1 MVAKSIPQLIA
12 AAAAK
17 PTPHLDS
24 ALHSNH
30 MKHNKNDDDAAAVV
44 VGTGIAGL
52 TCASELAKASCR
64 VLVYEAS
71 AQIGGRLRQTTS
83 SPSTPSGIELGAQ
96 FVHGTSGDMSARL
109 LDEVGREH
117 VRSLPWP
124 DATYSKERGWCR
136 ADDDAVLKAAEE
148 AMEGL
153 ESTSAPATESVAEAL
168 ADSDTAVLETAR
180 AVYSND
186 YGTDLHGLG
195 AAAVA
200 EELAAWESGED
211 YGVLV
216 GRQSS
221 DNNWSVLVKSL
232 AKNLDITTNA
242 RLVRVVHW
250 QEGDRKPLELHF
262 SDGRVANAAVAIL
275 ALPLTVLREGDVIFD
290 PPLPAWKLRAW
301 CIMQMDNCLK
311 VSHHPRIILF
321 LFVFCLFFSL
331 ASGGGYILHPYLSV
345 PSDPSGFGLAMAT
358 LMFIGISLD

>member
-1 MVAKSIPQLIA
+1 
-12 AAAAK
+12 
-17 PTPHLDS
+17 
-24 ALHSNH
+24 

-242 RLVRVVHW
+242 RLVRIVHW

-262 SDGRVANAAVAIL
+262 SDGRVANAAVAVL